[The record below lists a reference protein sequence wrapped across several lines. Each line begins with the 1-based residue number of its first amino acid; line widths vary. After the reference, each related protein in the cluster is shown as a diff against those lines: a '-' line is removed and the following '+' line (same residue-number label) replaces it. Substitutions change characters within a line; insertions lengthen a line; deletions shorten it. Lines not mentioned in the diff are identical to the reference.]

1 MEPVIFNGH
10 FGWLHPAHGNKGV
23 VLCNPF
29 GHEAMWLHRAMRELA
44 QRLAA
49 RGVPVLRFDYLGTG
63 DSADC
68 GNFLCPTAWAVE
80 VSQAIDF
87 LRSITGIDCVC
98 LAGFR
103 LGATVAAWA
112 ARKKQIES
120 IAMLAPVRSTRLFL
134 REMDILNR
142 AWREAADVDESHDQT
157 PPGARDIFGHR
168 FSAHSLDAIGNLD
181 LCSSGQAPAPRILI
195 AHSGLR
201 DGSHELG
208 AHFEANGAR
217 VESIDFENYAR
228 VLQTA
233 WLSELPALMLDKVAD
248 WLSVGVE
255 ARVRAPAMTVDANP
269 VLVTPFAVESPQHV
283 GGGGIFSIL
292 CEPAMRDLTPEH
304 TPVLLIANTAAT
316 HHVGDGRFGV
326 ELGRGLAKLGFA
338 SLRID
343 ARGLGDSGDVTH
355 GAAPNRTVL
364 DVIGEDLA
372 FAADWLIGRGY
383 RDVIVIGICSGA
395 YTALQATKL
404 NRGVRGLVMINPAA
418 FVLPEGCTMLGA
430 AERKLGSP
438 RAYLR
443 SMLRASKWHKVF
455 RGHARLG
462 PPMRTLLRHAAAHM
476 QDLLAAW
483 SSETLCYATDSHK
496 VRKLFQRLDSN
507 GVHVRLLFSPRDHS
521 IGELHRHFGV
531 HGRRLRTLARADTLI
546 VPNMDH
552 EVLSRTARADVLAVC
567 EGLLRAVHRIA
578 VEGKSISSLPRA
590 AGAEPAS
597 HPINAGGGVRIDRV
611 RAARRKSGLPPDSP
625 RAKNSA

>member
-10 FGWLHPAHGNKGV
+10 FGWLHPADGNKGV

-29 GHEAMWLHRAMRELA
+29 GHEAVWLHRAMRELA

-49 RGVPVLRFDYLGTG
+49 RGAPVLRFDYLGTG

-68 GNFLCPTAWAVE
+68 GNYLCPTAWADE
-80 VSQAIDF
+80 VGEAIDF
-87 LRSITGIDCVC
+87 LKSNTGVERVC

-103 LGATVAAWA
+103 LGATVATWA
-112 ARKKQIES
+112 AHKRQIES
-120 IAMLAPVRSTRLFL
+120 IAMLAPVRSPRLFL

-142 AWREAADVDESHDQT
+142 TWRETAGADESHDQT
-157 PPGARDIFGHR
+157 PPDARDIFGHR
-168 FSAHSLDAIGNLD
+168 FSARALEAIGNLD
-181 LCSSGQAPAPRILI
+181 LCSGQAPAPRILI

-201 DGSHELG
+201 DGSQELG
-208 AHFEANGAR
+208 VHFEANGAC
-217 VESIDFENYAR
+217 VESIDFDNYAQ

-233 WLSELPALMLDKVAD
+233 WLSELPASMLDKVAD

-255 ARVRAPAMTVDANP
+255 ARVRAPAVTVDANP
-269 VLVTPFAVESPQHV
+269 VLVTPFVIESPQHV
-283 GGGGIFSIL
+283 GDGGVFSIL
-292 CEPAMRDLTPEH
+292 CEPAMRRLAPEH

-326 ELGRGLAKLGFA
+326 ELGRELAKLGFA

-355 GAAPNRTVL
+355 DVAPGQTVL
-364 DVIGEDLA
+364 DAIGEDLSL
-372 FAADWLIGRGY
+372 AADWLIGRGY

-404 NRGVRGLVMINPAA
+404 NRSVRGLVMINPAA

-430 AERKLGSP
+430 AERRLGSP

-443 SMLRASKWHKVF
+443 SMLRAGKWLEVI

-476 QDLLAAW
+476 QDLVATW
-483 SSETLCYATDSHK
+483 SSESLCSATDSHK
-496 VRKLFQRLDSN
+496 VRKLFQRLDAH

-521 IGELHRHFGV
+521 IGELHMHFGV
-531 HGRRLRTLARADTLI
+531 HGRRLRKLARAQTLI

-567 EGLLRAVHRIA
+567 EGLLSAAHRIA
-578 VEGKSISSLPRA
+578 VAGKNISPAPGA
-590 AGAEPAS
+590 AAVVLGS
-597 HPINAGGGVRIDRV
+597 HPANAGDGVRIDRV
-611 RAARRKSGLPPDSP
+611 RAVRRQSGLPPGSRRP
-625 RAKNSA
+625 KNSA